1 MSESLKVPTAAV
13 GVGLA
18 LADGSVVKAQLFVP
32 ERGHR
37 GRALATD
44 LAALL
49 DADPAFLPAREAG
62 GHVCLYA
69 KHAIAYVA
77 IPLRD
82 AAADDGDDADT
93 DDVQLYEH
101 QRDVEVVLERGPTL
115 VGQLLYTSPADRPRV
130 LDHMNHPGAFVRL
143 WTAETL
149 YVIGKRHVLRVRE
162 IG

>member
-18 LADGSVVKAQLFVP
+18 LADGSVVKAHLFVP

-37 GRALATD
+37 GRALAIE

-49 DADPAFLPAREAG
+49 DGDAPFLPAREAG

-69 KHAIAYVA
+69 KQAIAYVS
-77 IPLRD
+77 IPLGD
-82 AAADDGDDADT
+82 ALAPDH
-93 DDVQLYEH
+93 DDVQLYDH
-101 QRDVEVVLERGPTL
+101 QRDAEIVLDRGPTL

-130 LDHMNHPGAFVRL
+130 LDHMNQPGAFVRL